1 MDNLRMYK
9 ELLADKYF

>member
-1 MDNLRMYK
+1 MDNLQMYK